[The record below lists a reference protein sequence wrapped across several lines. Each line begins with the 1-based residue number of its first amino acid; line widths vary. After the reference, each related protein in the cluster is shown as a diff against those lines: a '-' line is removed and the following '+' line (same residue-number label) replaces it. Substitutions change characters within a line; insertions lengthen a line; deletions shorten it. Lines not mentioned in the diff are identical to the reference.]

1 MGLVYIEYISRLPGI
16 DLETFRAQAAQGQE
30 GWDSGYED
38 ELVLSVGRTWRLG
51 PDPGYMTVW
60 HARNASLDRID
71 AWDRIFRSGEADD
84 LEQPFFQV
92 ARIDVAGCY
101 DPLLEPVPAR
111 NGTYYAEFFALPAT
125 PRIPSGA
132 STRAGQNSILS
143 SPSISSSRESG
154 TGSRTRRPSRLDHP
168 RLRSAGFRGNR
179 AGRSQRPD
187 QAFRRRDLC
196 RLRQGDPVRGGRWQT
211 FA

>member
-60 HARNASLDRID
+60 HTPTAGLDRIN

-111 NGTYYAEFFALPAT
+111 NGTYYAEFFAAHDTADAVRSFYKSRAKQHPEFTLNLLVQRIGKLAPEPGGLAVWTIPDFAALDSVAT
-125 PRIPSGA
+125 
-132 STRAGQNSILS
+132 
-143 SPSISSSRESG
+143 E
-154 TGSRTRRPSRLDHP
+154 LDGVN
-168 RLRSAGFRGNR
+168 A
-179 AGRSQRPD
+179 
-187 QAFRRRDLC
+187 
-196 RLRQGDPVRGGRWQT
+196 PVRLFAAGTYADFGREIL
-211 FA
+211 

>member
-16 DLETFRAQAAQGQE
+16 DPETFRAQAAQGQE

-51 PDPGYMTVW
+51 PQPGYMTVW
-60 HARNASLDRID
+60 HTRNAGLDRID

-84 LEQPFFQV
+84 LEQAFFQV

-111 NGTYYAEFFALPAT
+111 NGTYYAEFFGVRDTRDAVRRFFESRAERHPDFTINLLVQRVGKLAPEPGGLAVWTIPDFAALDSIAT
-125 PRIPSGA
+125 ELDETDTPIRLF
-132 STRAGQNSILS
+132 TAGTYVDFGREIL
-143 SPSISSSRESG
+143 
-154 TGSRTRRPSRLDHP
+154 
-168 RLRSAGFRGNR
+168 
-179 AGRSQRPD
+179 
-187 QAFRRRDLC
+187 
-196 RLRQGDPVRGGRWQT
+196 
-211 FA
+211 

>member
-1 MGLVYIEYISRLPGI
+1 MGLVYIEYISRLPGV

-60 HARNASLDRID
+60 HTRNAGLDRID
-71 AWDRIFRSGEADD
+71 AWDRIFRNGQADD

-111 NGTYYAEFFALPAT
+111 NGTYYAEFFAARDTADAVRSFYEIRAKQHPEFTLNLLVQRIGKLAPEPGGLAVWTIPDFAALDSVAT
-125 PRIPSGA
+125 ELDGINAPIRLA
-132 STRAGQNSILS
+132 AAGTYADFGREIL
-143 SPSISSSRESG
+143 
-154 TGSRTRRPSRLDHP
+154 
-168 RLRSAGFRGNR
+168 
-179 AGRSQRPD
+179 
-187 QAFRRRDLC
+187 
-196 RLRQGDPVRGGRWQT
+196 
-211 FA
+211 

>member
-60 HARNASLDRID
+60 HTRNAGLDRID
-71 AWDRIFRSGEADD
+71 AWDQIFRSGEAND

-101 DPLLEPVPAR
+101 DPLLEPVPVR
-111 NGTYYAEFFALPAT
+111 NGTYYAEFFAAHDTADTVRSFYESRAKQHPEFTLNLLVQRIGKLAPEPGGLAVWTIPDFAALDAVAT
-125 PRIPSGA
+125 ELDGVNAPIRLFA
-132 STRAGQNSILS
+132 AGTYADFGREIL
-143 SPSISSSRESG
+143 
-154 TGSRTRRPSRLDHP
+154 
-168 RLRSAGFRGNR
+168 
-179 AGRSQRPD
+179 
-187 QAFRRRDLC
+187 
-196 RLRQGDPVRGGRWQT
+196 
-211 FA
+211 

>member
-60 HARNASLDRID
+60 HTRNAGLDRID
-71 AWDRIFRSGEADD
+71 AWDRIFRSGEADA

-92 ARIDVAGCY
+92 ARINVAGCY

-111 NGTYYAEFFALPAT
+111 NGTYYAEFFAAHDTADAVRSFYQSRAKQHPEFTLNLLVQRIGKLAPEPGGLAVWTIPDFAALDSVAT
-125 PRIPSGA
+125 ELDGVNAPIRLFA
-132 STRAGQNSILS
+132 AGTYADFGREIL
-143 SPSISSSRESG
+143 
-154 TGSRTRRPSRLDHP
+154 
-168 RLRSAGFRGNR
+168 
-179 AGRSQRPD
+179 
-187 QAFRRRDLC
+187 
-196 RLRQGDPVRGGRWQT
+196 
-211 FA
+211 

>member
-16 DLETFRAQAAQGQE
+16 DLETFQRDRPHKGQE
-30 GWDSGYED
+30 GWESGYED
-38 ELVLSVGRTWRLG
+38 ELVSVRRSARGGLG

-60 HARNASLDRID
+60 HTRNAGLDRID

-111 NGTYYAEFFALPAT
+111 NGTYYAEFFGAHDTADTVRSFYESRAKQHPEFTLNLLVQRIGKLAPEPGGLAVWTIPDFAALDSMAT
-125 PRIPSGA
+125 ELDGA
-132 STRAGQNSILS
+132 NAPIRLSAAGTYADFGREIL
-143 SPSISSSRESG
+143 
-154 TGSRTRRPSRLDHP
+154 
-168 RLRSAGFRGNR
+168 
-179 AGRSQRPD
+179 
-187 QAFRRRDLC
+187 
-196 RLRQGDPVRGGRWQT
+196 
-211 FA
+211 

>member
-38 ELVLSVGRTWRLG
+38 ELVLSLGRTWRLG

-60 HARNASLDRID
+60 HTRNAGLDRID

-101 DPLLEPVPAR
+101 NPLLEPVPAR
-111 NGTYYAEFFALPAT
+111 NGTYYAEFFAAYDTADAVRSFYESRAKQHPEFTLNLLVQRIGKLAPEPGGLAVWTIPDFAALDSVAT
-125 PRIPSGA
+125 ELDGVNAPIRLA
-132 STRAGQNSILS
+132 AAGTYADFGREIL
-143 SPSISSSRESG
+143 
-154 TGSRTRRPSRLDHP
+154 
-168 RLRSAGFRGNR
+168 
-179 AGRSQRPD
+179 
-187 QAFRRRDLC
+187 
-196 RLRQGDPVRGGRWQT
+196 
-211 FA
+211 

>member
-60 HARNASLDRID
+60 HTRNAGIDRID
-71 AWDRIFRSGEADD
+71 AWDRIFRSGDADA

-101 DPLLEPVPAR
+101 DPLLEPVPAC
-111 NGTYYAEFFALPAT
+111 NGTYYAEFFAAHDTADAVRSFYESRAKQHPEFTLNLLVQ
-125 PRIPSGA
+125 RIGKLAPEPGGLAVWTIPDFAALA
-132 STRAGQNSILS
+132 SVTTELDGVNVPIRLSAAGTYADFGREIL
-143 SPSISSSRESG
+143 
-154 TGSRTRRPSRLDHP
+154 
-168 RLRSAGFRGNR
+168 
-179 AGRSQRPD
+179 
-187 QAFRRRDLC
+187 
-196 RLRQGDPVRGGRWQT
+196 
-211 FA
+211 

>member
-60 HARNASLDRID
+60 HTPTAGLDRIN

-111 NGTYYAEFFALPAT
+111 NGTYYAEFFAAHDTADAVRSFYESRAKQHPEFTLNLLVQRIGKLAPEPGGLAVWTIPDFAALNSVAT
-125 PRIPSGA
+125 ELDGINAPIRLA
-132 STRAGQNSILS
+132 AAGTYADFGREIL
-143 SPSISSSRESG
+143 
-154 TGSRTRRPSRLDHP
+154 
-168 RLRSAGFRGNR
+168 
-179 AGRSQRPD
+179 
-187 QAFRRRDLC
+187 
-196 RLRQGDPVRGGRWQT
+196 
-211 FA
+211 

>member
-60 HARNASLDRID
+60 HTRNAGLDRID

-111 NGTYYAEFFALPAT
+111 NGTYYAEFFAAHDTADAVRSFYESRAKQHPEFTLNLLVQRIGKLAPEPGGLAVWTIPDFAALNSVAT
-125 PRIPSGA
+125 ELDGVNAPIRLA
-132 STRAGQNSILS
+132 AAGTYADFGREIL
-143 SPSISSSRESG
+143 
-154 TGSRTRRPSRLDHP
+154 
-168 RLRSAGFRGNR
+168 
-179 AGRSQRPD
+179 
-187 QAFRRRDLC
+187 
-196 RLRQGDPVRGGRWQT
+196 
-211 FA
+211 

>member
-60 HARNASLDRID
+60 HTRNAGIDRID
-71 AWDRIFRSGEADD
+71 AWDRIFRSGDADA

-111 NGTYYAEFFALPAT
+111 NGTYYAEFFAAHDTADAVRSFYESRAKQHPEFTLNLLVQRIGKLAPEPGGLAVWTIPDFAALASVAT
-125 PRIPSGA
+125 ELDGVNVPIRLSA
-132 STRAGQNSILS
+132 AGTYADFGREIL
-143 SPSISSSRESG
+143 
-154 TGSRTRRPSRLDHP
+154 
-168 RLRSAGFRGNR
+168 
-179 AGRSQRPD
+179 
-187 QAFRRRDLC
+187 
-196 RLRQGDPVRGGRWQT
+196 
-211 FA
+211 

>member
-60 HARNASLDRID
+60 HTRNAGLDRID

-111 NGTYYAEFFALPAT
+111 NGTYYAEFFAAHDTADAVRNFYESRAKQHPEFTLNLLVQRIGKLAPEPGGLAVWTIPDFAALDSVAT
-125 PRIPSGA
+125 ELDGA
-132 STRAGQNSILS
+132 NAPIRLFAAGTYADFGKEIL
-143 SPSISSSRESG
+143 
-154 TGSRTRRPSRLDHP
+154 
-168 RLRSAGFRGNR
+168 
-179 AGRSQRPD
+179 
-187 QAFRRRDLC
+187 
-196 RLRQGDPVRGGRWQT
+196 
-211 FA
+211 

>member
-16 DLETFRAQAAQGQE
+16 DLETFRTQAAQGQE

-60 HARNASLDRID
+60 HTRSAGLDRID
-71 AWDRIFRSGEADD
+71 AWDQIFRSGEADD

-111 NGTYYAEFFALPAT
+111 NGTYYAEFFAAHDTADAVRSFYESRAKQHPEFTLNLLVQRIGKLAPEPGGLAVWTIPDFAALDSVAT
-125 PRIPSGA
+125 ELDGTSAPIRL
-132 STRAGQNSILS
+132 STAGTYADFGREIL
-143 SPSISSSRESG
+143 
-154 TGSRTRRPSRLDHP
+154 
-168 RLRSAGFRGNR
+168 
-179 AGRSQRPD
+179 
-187 QAFRRRDLC
+187 
-196 RLRQGDPVRGGRWQT
+196 
-211 FA
+211 

>member
-60 HARNASLDRID
+60 HARDAGLDRID
-71 AWDRIFRSGEADD
+71 AWDRIFRSGEADA

-111 NGTYYAEFFALPAT
+111 NGTYYAEFFAAHDTADAVRNFYESRAKQHPEFTLNLLVQRIGKLAPEPGGLAVWTIPDFAALDFVAT
-125 PRIPSGA
+125 
-132 STRAGQNSILS
+132 
-143 SPSISSSRESG
+143 E
-154 TGSRTRRPSRLDHP
+154 LDGVN
-168 RLRSAGFRGNR
+168 A
-179 AGRSQRPD
+179 
-187 QAFRRRDLC
+187 
-196 RLRQGDPVRGGRWQT
+196 PVRLFAAGTYADFGREIL
-211 FA
+211 

>member
-60 HARNASLDRID
+60 HTPTAGLDRIN

-111 NGTYYAEFFALPAT
+111 NGTYYAEFFAAHDTADAVRSFYESRAKQHPEFTLNLLVQRIGKLAPEPGGLAVWTIPDFAALDSVAT
-125 PRIPSGA
+125 
-132 STRAGQNSILS
+132 
-143 SPSISSSRESG
+143 E
-154 TGSRTRRPSRLDHP
+154 LDGVN
-168 RLRSAGFRGNR
+168 A
-179 AGRSQRPD
+179 
-187 QAFRRRDLC
+187 
-196 RLRQGDPVRGGRWQT
+196 PVRLFAAGTYADFGREIL
-211 FA
+211 

>member
-60 HARNASLDRID
+60 HTRNAGLDRID

-111 NGTYYAEFFALPAT
+111 NGTYYAEFFSAHDTADAVRSFYESRAKQHPEFTLNLLVQRIGKLAPEPGGLAVWTIPNFAALDSVAT
-125 PRIPSGA
+125 ELDGVNAPIRLA
-132 STRAGQNSILS
+132 AAGTYADFGREIL
-143 SPSISSSRESG
+143 
-154 TGSRTRRPSRLDHP
+154 
-168 RLRSAGFRGNR
+168 
-179 AGRSQRPD
+179 
-187 QAFRRRDLC
+187 
-196 RLRQGDPVRGGRWQT
+196 
-211 FA
+211 

>member
-60 HARNASLDRID
+60 HTPTAGLDRID
-71 AWDRIFRSGEADD
+71 AWDRIFRSGDADD

-111 NGTYYAEFFALPAT
+111 NGTYYAEFFSAHDTADAVRSFYESRAKQHPEFALNLLVQRIGKLAPEPGGLAVWTISNFAALDSVAT
-125 PRIPSGA
+125 ELDGVNAPIRLA
-132 STRAGQNSILS
+132 AAGTYADFGREIL
-143 SPSISSSRESG
+143 
-154 TGSRTRRPSRLDHP
+154 
-168 RLRSAGFRGNR
+168 
-179 AGRSQRPD
+179 
-187 QAFRRRDLC
+187 
-196 RLRQGDPVRGGRWQT
+196 
-211 FA
+211 